1 MHPRDGVVVVA
12 NVHNG
17 YTKYVADKVGWPVNW
32 GPTLETCCSKD
43 PAQARRTSSP
53 GRPSG
58 ERNFPDLIF
67 RRQEDQHSP
76 PLRWKMTSKGEQRSP
91 SRGLHMIRSTTHSKR
106 KWISND
112 SHWRGALASGNKFSP
127 WRGTACGYL
136 PTSGENLKQQSFRK
150 GPA

>member
-17 YTKYVADKVGWPVNW
+17 YTKYVADKVGWPVNWGPVNW

-76 PLRWKMTSKGEQRSP
+76 PLRWKDDLQGGTEITQPG
-91 SRGLHMIRSTTHSKR
+91 STHDTQY
-106 KWISND
+106 D
-112 SHWRGALASGNKFSP
+112 SFE
-127 WRGTACGYL
+127 T
-136 PTSGENLKQQSFRK
+136 EMDFQ
-150 GPA
+150 